1 MTKGRI
7 AVALGSL
14 YFAKSGE
21 DNPRFR
27 AARKAVGQDARG
39 APRAAGREPG
49 LRGPA
54 WTVTYVTGI
63 HPMPVAPRPGLEPG
77 TCGL

>member
-14 YFAKSGE
+14 YFAKSGG

-54 WTVTYVTGI
+54 WTVTY
-63 HPMPVAPRPGLEPG
+63 GLEYTLCRWLPDQG
-77 TCGL
+77 SNLGPAD

>member
-1 MTKGRI
+1 LHNVCEMTKGRI

-14 YFAKSGE
+14 YFAKSGG

-54 WTVTYVTGI
+54 
-63 HPMPVAPRPGLEPG
+63 
-77 TCGL
+77 